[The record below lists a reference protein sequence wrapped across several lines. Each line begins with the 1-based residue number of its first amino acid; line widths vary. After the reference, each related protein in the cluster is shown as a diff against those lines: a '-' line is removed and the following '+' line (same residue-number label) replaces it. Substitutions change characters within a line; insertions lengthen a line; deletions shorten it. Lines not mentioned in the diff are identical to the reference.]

1 MDILDDTY
9 STHLE
14 LLKRVRYRSTKSP
27 NSAQRTKQYPY
38 SPFYRVALMG
48 FLSQAGLKAHQ
59 PIGGADNN
67 PLSDLPFQHL

>member
-1 MDILDDTY
+1 
-9 STHLE
+9 
-14 LLKRVRYRSTKSP
+14 
-27 NSAQRTKQYPY
+27 
-38 SPFYRVALMG
+38 MG